1 MKLPDEWLAYEEAR
15 DTESKVIVLPVQD
28 RTLLNGWRS
37 SEMREYCRLYCE
49 LIAED
54 RECDFV

>member
-37 SEMREYCRLYCE
+37 SEMKLYCQ
-49 LIAED
+49 LYVED
-54 RECDFV
+54 MNG